1 MAEGQERRHLRM
13 SFEPD
18 RAESLLPLLC
28 SELRKDTV
36 AAVTL
41 DMTGV
46 LRADPATLRV
56 LAAAGT
62 HAREAGKL
70 IFLAEVHTPVYKAI
84 QLAKLGALF
93 RRVQHG

>member
-1 MAEGQERRHLRM
+1 MERQEGPHLMM

-18 RAESLLPLLC
+18 RAESWLPRLR

-46 LRADPATLRV
+46 SRADPGALRL
-56 LAAAGT
+56 LAVAGM
-62 HAREAGKL
+62 HAREAGKP

-93 RRVQHG
+93 RRVQRG